1 MYPHW
6 ISHMNYEL
14 VKNKAKKK
22 NARCEWEDIKQKM
35 FFQEKNPDHFE
46 EETEAIVIKNT

>member
-14 VKNKAKKK
+14 VKNKAKKDHFF
-22 NARCEWEDIKQKM
+22 RKQ
-35 FFQEKNPDHFE
+35 NPDHFE
-46 EETEAIVIKNT
+46 EGTEAIVIINT

>member
-22 NARCEWEDIKQKM
+22 L

-46 EETEAIVIKNT
+46 EETEAIVIKNA